1 MVIYYNFFKLRIA
14 ALSLATGAYEAPLA
28 PTIAY
33 YNLKKSPR
41 AIPFLAIYAMSYF
54 FYVPTIVR
62 TCEYP

>member
-14 ALSLATGAYEAPLA
+14 ALSLATGACKALLA

-41 AIPFLAIYAMSYF
+41 AIPFLAIYAMSYV
-54 FYVPTIVR
+54 FYAPTIVR

>member
-1 MVIYYNFFKLRIA
+1 MVIYYNFFKFRIA
-14 ALSLATGAYEAPLA
+14 ALSLATGDYEAPLA

-41 AIPFLAIYAMSYF
+41 AIPFLAIYAMSYV
-54 FYVPTIVR
+54 FYVPTIIR